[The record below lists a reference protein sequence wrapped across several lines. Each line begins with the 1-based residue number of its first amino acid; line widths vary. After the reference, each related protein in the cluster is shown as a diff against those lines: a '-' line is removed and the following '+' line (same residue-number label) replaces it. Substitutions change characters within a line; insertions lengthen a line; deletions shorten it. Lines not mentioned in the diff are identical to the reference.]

1 MRSKN
6 SFLVGMFLAVAFAF
20 SVVLTP
26 SVAAQQLPKAIRGYK
41 VHKEVLVVSSKTT
54 KDPDSL
60 ISVEFDEPS
69 LADISLTGVT
79 LAMGAEM
86 ISREQS
92 GKVDMLMFHDVKVNG
107 IGVEIV
113 EFSERFE
120 FKKKEPFGLP
130 QPVNI
135 FLPTTGIVQAA
146 WREMRESKDEWVV
159 TGRVFVFGKF
169 RKYGF
174 HHKRVVPVDFEVTFP
189 NPLRNSGDT

>member
-6 SFLVGMFLAVAFAF
+6 SILVGLFLAAAFLSA
-20 SVVLTP
+20 VVMTP
-26 SVAAQQLPKAIRGYK
+26 TAVSQQLPKTIRGYK
-41 VHKEVLVVSSKTT
+41 VHKEILVVSSKMT
-54 KDPDSL
+54 KVPDSL
-60 ISVEFDEPS
+60 ISVEFDEPR

-86 ISREQS
+86 VSREQS
-92 GKVDMLMFHDVKVNG
+92 GKVDMLMFRDVKVNG
-107 IGVEIV
+107 IEVEIV
-113 EFSERFE
+113 EFSEPFE
-120 FKKKEPFGLP
+120 FKKKETFGLP

-174 HHKRVVPVDFEVTFP
+174 HHKRVVPVDFEITFP
-189 NPLRNSGDT
+189 NPLRNNGDT